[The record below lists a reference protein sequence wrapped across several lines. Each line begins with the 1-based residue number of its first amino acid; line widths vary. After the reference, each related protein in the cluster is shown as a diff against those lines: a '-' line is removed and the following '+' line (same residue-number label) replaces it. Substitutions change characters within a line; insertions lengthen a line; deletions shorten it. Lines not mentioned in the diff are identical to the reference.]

1 MGVVFLAHDE
11 QLDRDVAVK
20 VLPLGTLQ
28 DESARRRFRREALAL
43 ARLNHPNIE
52 TIHEFGSQDGMDF
65 LVTES
70 NVGNDV
76 GTDPAFTSLRSD
88 PRYASLLQRLAIEF
102 ARASESGGAVTTNV
116 SASECLQLG
125 FGKHRSKA
133 ENLGMTER
141 ESRAC
146 FKILNRGYS
155 QTTPGA
161 GGRHSCVL
169 AYARV
174 DAPSGLCFCVILG
187 KAIPARKEKSEP
199 QRVQQWQNSFT
210 CGG

>member
-1 MGVVFLAHDE
+1 MGVVFLAHDK

-52 TIHEFGSQDGMDF
+52 TIHEFGSRDGMDF

-88 PRYASLLQRLAIEF
+88 PRYASF
-102 ARASESGGAVTTNV
+102 SG
-116 SASECLQLG
+116 
-125 FGKHRSKA
+125 
-133 ENLGMTER
+133 
-141 ESRAC
+141 
-146 FKILNRGYS
+146 S
-155 QTTPGA
+155 Q
-161 GGRHSCVL
+161 
-169 AYARV
+169 
-174 DAPSGLCFCVILG
+174 
-187 KAIPARKEKSEP
+187 
-199 QRVQQWQNSFT
+199 
-210 CGG
+210 